1 MSTEEAKMLIL
12 QTENDELRSD
22 VARLVRDLQ
31 QRDASLSAEKR
42 KNVQFFNQLSASE
55 AHNYHITGENRRL
68 HSDLRAALS
77 RFPRPQPSPPS
88 PPPVSPPPAS
98 PPPASPPPATP
109 PPAPRNPPPSPSH
122 TPTTPSYTPTSPSY
136 SPTGAPDNSPSSTDD
151 DDACKE
157 IHPPPRRVET
167 VSISDS
173 DNDGD
178 ETDVVPCT
186 PGQESRPATVPSSL
200 PALEPD
206 VVVPPPRR
214 STRTAVRRLDF
225 VAFANLPVSDY
236 FPASPEPAHK
246 RQRRE

>member
-12 QTENDELRSD
+12 QTENDQLRSD
-22 VARLVRDLQ
+22 VARLIRDLQ
-31 QRDASLSAEKR
+31 QRDASLLAEKR
-42 KNVQFFNQLSASE
+42 KNSQFFNQLSSVE

-68 HSDLRAALS
+68 HADLRAALF
-77 RFPRPQPSPPS
+77 RYPLPQPPHP
-88 PPPVSPPPAS
+88 SPPPAS
-98 PPPASPPPATP
+98 PPPASPPPASP
-109 PPAPRNPPPSPSH
+109 PPAPPSPPSSPSH
-122 TPTTPSYTPTSPSY
+122 TPTSPSFTPTSPSY
-136 SPTGAPDNSPSSTDD
+136 SPTGSPTDD

-173 DNDGD
+173 DDDGD

-186 PGQESRPATVPSSL
+186 PGQESRPATVPSSM

-206 VVVPPPRR
+206 VSVPPPRR
-214 STRTAVRRLDF
+214 SQRTAARSLDF

>member
-12 QTENDELRSD
+12 QTENDELRST
-22 VARLVRDLQ
+22 VARLGRDLQ
-31 QRDASLSAEKR
+31 QRDASLLAEKR
-42 KNVQFFNQLSASE
+42 KNSQFFNQLSSVE

-68 HSDLRAALS
+68 HSDLRAALF
-77 RFPRPQPSPPS
+77 RYPVPQP
-88 PPPVSPPPAS
+88 
-98 PPPASPPPATP
+98 
-109 PPAPRNPPPSPSH
+109 PPPSPSH
-122 TPTTPSYTPTSPSY
+122 TPTSPSYTPTSPSY
-136 SPTGAPDNSPSSTDD
+136 SPIGSPTDD

-167 VSISDS
+167 VCISDS
-173 DNDGD
+173 DDDGD

-186 PGQESRPATVPSSL
+186 PGQESRPATVPSSM

-206 VVVPPPRR
+206 VSVPPPRR